1 MKHIDKNSLKHFGVC
16 LILSLLGTHGV
27 AAAIGA
33 SLTKEW
39 YDKQSY
45 GHWCWVD
52 LFFDTLGC
60 VVGYAIHCLLR
71 TLLFS
76 YIVLV

>member
-1 MKHIDKNSLKHFGVC
+1 MKHVDKNSLKHFGVC
-16 LILSLLGTHGV
+16 FLLSLLGLYGV

-60 VVGYAIHCLLR
+60 LAGYSIRLLVIG
-71 TLLFS
+71 
-76 YIVLV
+76 IV

>member
-1 MKHIDKNSLKHFGVC
+1 MKHVDKNSLKHFGVC
-16 LILSLLGTHGV
+16 FLLSLLGLYGV

-52 LFFDTLGC
+52 LFFDALGC
-60 VVGYAIHCLLR
+60 VVGYSIRLLIIG
-71 TLLFS
+71 
-76 YIVLV
+76 IV

>member
-1 MKHIDKNSLKHFGVC
+1 MKINHIDKNSLKHFGVC
-16 LILSLLGTHGV
+16 FLLSLLGLYGV
-27 AAAIGA
+27 AAAVGA

-60 VVGYAIHCLLR
+60 VVGYGLHCLLFS
-71 TLLFS
+71 LL
-76 YIVLV
+76 